1 MRVPQ
6 CIVSVPG
13 SVCTAAGRLRFPR
26 FPFGLRFGFMF
37 YILPCLPAER
47 PLRLCCLV
55 RRCVATRVPMD
66 CVCLWLR
73 PHGYRGFSS
82 SLHSIFWRCRRCC
95 CRCLVPLA
103 AVYDVAA
110 SPRTRASPLSAFFPS
125 LCCLVAFRCV
135 SFRVSV
141 RFSAMVVV
149 VVMMVFVSFYPWRW
163 CCCLL
168 ASFHFC
174 R

>member
-66 CVCLWLR
+66 CVCLRFGHTVIVAFPLR
-73 PHGYRGFSS
+73 
-82 SLHSIFWRCRRCC
+82 SILFFGA
-95 CRCLVPLA
+95 VA
-103 AVYDVAA
+103 AVAAAA
-110 SPRTRASPLSAFFPS
+110 SCRLPPCTMWPRARVRAPLLLARFFLRSVVWWPFVAFLF
-125 LCCLVAFRCV
+125 AFRCA
-135 SFRVSV
+135 FR
-141 RFSAMVVV
+141 
-149 VVMMVFVSFYPWRW
+149 RW
-163 CCCLL
+163 
-168 ASFHFC
+168 
-174 R
+174 